1 MNDALPGGIADA
13 RVKLNGGETSA
24 IDRTRQELH
33 GVGRKDL
40 VMRLLPAFL
49 IAMIASPAFAQH
61 PASLVGHYDGHQM
74 EMGAELILTADGRFH
89 YGVAYGALDEEA
101 MGTWVLEGDHVLLT
115 SDPVTPP
122 RFVFLGQKPA
132 PAGTLKLSL
141 EAPRGMSLQYFDMV
155 LAFAHHD
162 PMGRQLTED
171 GITVPIDARDPPLTA
186 RLFLPMYELKADP
199 VSIDPGKGYWLSFR
213 FEPNDLGKAD
223 FRAAPLALDKG
234 DLLLERFGRTIR
246 FHRDGDVPPTE

>member
-1 MNDALPGGIADA
+1 
-13 RVKLNGGETSA
+13 
-24 IDRTRQELH
+24 
-33 GVGRKDL
+33 
-40 VMRLLPAFL
+40 MRLQLAFL
-49 IAMIASPAFAQH
+49 AAMIASPALAQH

-101 MGTWVLEGDHVLLT
+101 MGTWVLQGDHVLLT

-132 PAGTLKLSL
+132 PAGTFRLSL
-141 EAPRGMSLQYFDMV
+141 EAPQGMSLQYFDAM
-155 LAFAHHD
+155 LTFAHHG
-162 PMGRQLTED
+162 PQGGQLTDD
-171 GITVPIDARDPPLTA
+171 GLSIPIDTKDPPLTA
-186 RLFLPMYELKADP
+186 GLFLPMYEVKADP
-199 VSIDPGKGYWLSFR
+199 VSIDPAKGYWLSFR

-223 FRAAPLALDKG
+223 FRATPMALDKG

-246 FHRDGDVPPTE
+246 FHRDGDVPPAE